1 MTVLFALEDALFW
14 RAATYAVLAACLFV
28 IVGGGFAL
36 AYHLI
41 KGDADDR
48 RRDELGRVFKR
59 QR

>member
-14 RAATYAVLAACLFV
+14 RAATLAVLAACLFV

-48 RRDELGRVFKR
+48 RREDGGQL
-59 QR
+59 